1 MFAKSFVTILTICL
15 ASFTTLAA
23 QRSGVSQ
30 SPWSP
35 ARSYCDHCHHPLTWW
50 QLVPILGWV
59 VQGGRCHFCRQRITA
74 YDPLCE
80 LIGGLFAWRL
90 AAPGLFHSLL
100 VVLVIQAL
108 LFIASCDYFY
118 QYLYP
123 LSLAGLIPL
132 PLLIPSW
139 GLTPAR
145 IVITLT
151 VTSLLTIT
159 AVRWHW
165 LGGGDVPFITILL
178 LTFGVEASALAI
190 LLASLLTLIAFLH
203 SHRDQ
208 LPFLP
213 ALCLAT
219 LIILS
224 TY

>member
-1 MFAKSFVTILTICL
+1 MFAKSFVTILTICF

-23 QRSGVSQ
+23 QRSGVGQ

-35 ARSYCDHCHHPLTWW
+35 PRSYCDHCHHPLTWW

-59 VQGGRCHFCRQRITA
+59 IQGGHCHFCRQRITA

-80 LIGGLFAWRL
+80 LIGGFFAWRL
-90 AAPGLFHSLL
+90 AGPGLFHSLL
-100 VVLVIQAL
+100 VVLVIQIL
-108 LFIASCDYFY
+108 IFIASCDYFH

-123 LSLAGLIPL
+123 LSLVGLLLL
-132 PLLIPSW
+132 PLLIPGW
-139 GLTPAR
+139 GFSLTG
-145 IVITLT
+145 V
-151 VTSLLTIT
+151 VTALAMTGLLTIT
-159 AVRWHW
+159 AARWYW
-165 LGGGDVPFITILL
+165 LGGGDVLFIAILL
-178 LTFGVEASALAI
+178 LTFGVESTALVI
-190 LLASLLTLIAFLH
+190 LLASLLTLIAFFH
-203 SHRDQ
+203 SQQKR

>member
-23 QRSGVSQ
+23 QRSGVGQ

-80 LIGGLFAWRL
+80 LISGLFAWRL
-90 AAPGLFHSLL
+90 AAPGLFHSLM
-100 VVLVIQAL
+100 VVVVIQVL

-123 LSLAGLIPL
+123 LSLTGLLPL
-132 PLLIPSW
+132 PLLIPGW
-139 GLTPAR
+139 GLSLAS
-145 IVITLT
+145 VITTLT
-151 VTSLLTIT
+151 VTGLLTIT
-159 AVRWHW
+159 VVRWHW
-165 LGGGDVPFITILL
+165 LGGGDVPFFAILL

-190 LLASLLTLIAFLH
+190 LLASLLTLIAFFH